1 MGKTLVI
8 VESPAKAKTI
18 NRYLGNDFIVKSS
31 VGHVRDLPRSGSRAS
46 SDPKQRAKQAALT
59 KKMAPAEKERYRAEN
74 ARKQLF
80 KSMGIY
86 PADNWKADYAT
97 LPDKTK
103 VVEELQRLAEK
114 ADSIYLATDM
124 DREGEAIAW
133 HLMEVIGG
141 QTSRYKRVVFNE
153 ITKNAIRAAFDA
165 PGRLNINRVEAQQAR
180 RFLDR
185 LVGFMIS
192 PLLWEKVARGLS
204 AGRVQSVALRMLVER
219 EREIRAFQPEEY
231 WSIHAELVSMTES
244 TQSENKR
251 VRFEVTKKLGNTFR
265 PENEAQTNLALEK
278 LRLCSYSVS
287 AREDK
292 PTQSKP
298 PAPYITSTL
307 QQAASTRLGFGV
319 KKTMIMAQ
327 RLYEAGHITYMRTDS
342 TNLSADSIA
351 SCREYIKRKYPAE
364 YLPNQPINYKS
375 KSDAQEAHEAIRPTN
390 IDVLPAM
397 LSDIDQDAARLYEMI
412 WRQFLACQ
420 MAAAQF
426 TSTKITVKAGSEFE
440 LLAKGRIIRFDGYT
454 IVQPNKRK
462 NEEHIE
468 LPDLAAGDELKL
480 SSLEPQQHFTKPPPR
495 YSEAALVKELEKKG
509 VGRPSTYASIIS
521 TIQDR
526 GYARIANKRLFAEK
540 IGDIVSDRLVES
552 FNDLLDYGFTA
563 AMEEKLDK
571 VAAGDL
577 SWKKLLD
584 DFYQDFS
591 EQVSNAKNGEK
602 PMRLNQPTL
611 TDIICDNQGC
621 GRPMAIRT
629 AGTGVFLGCSGYTLP
644 PKDRCKATKNL
655 TAGDEAVNI
664 DEDDEAESKLLLRR
678 YRCQVCNT
686 SMDAYLVDSTRKL
699 HVCGNNPDCDGFLI
713 ETGQYVIKGYD
724 GPIIEC
730 DKCGSDMQ
738 LKTGRFGKYFGC
750 TGQTDDGEN
759 CKNTRKLLRNG
770 EVAPPKADPIPMP
783 WLQCEKVDDHYVL
796 RDGASGIFLAASQYP
811 KHRETRAP
819 LVSELTDKKRNNFKD
834 LLDPKFHF
842 LLSSPV
848 SDPDGLPAVIRFDR
862 KTKAHYVRSEKSGKP
877 TGWRAIYGDGNWVI
891 MDKRKK

>member
-31 VGHVRDLPRSGSRAS
+31 IGHVRDLPRSGSRAS

-59 KKMAPAEKERYRAEN
+59 RKMSPAEKERYRKEN

-97 LPDKTK
+97 LPDKKK

-114 ADSIYLATDM
+114 ADNIYLATDM

-141 QTSRYKRVVFNE
+141 QTSRFKRVVFNE

-165 PGRLNINRVEAQQAR
+165 PGQLNINRVEAQQAR

-231 WSIHAELVSMTES
+231 WSIHAELVPMTTS
-244 TQSENKR
+244 TRSENEK
-251 VRFEVTKKLGNTFR
+251 VRFEVTKKLGGIFR

-278 LRLCSYSVS
+278 LKLSTYSVF

-351 SCREYIKRKYPAE
+351 SCREYINRKYPAE
-364 YLPNQPINYKS
+364 YLPNQPVNYKS

-390 IDVLPAM
+390 IEVLPAM
-397 LSDIDQDAARLYEMI
+397 LSDVDQDAVRLYEMI

-426 TSTKITVKAGSEFE
+426 TSTKITVKADSEFE
-440 LLAKGRIIRFDGYT
+440 LLAKGRIIRFDGYL

-480 SSLEPQQHFTKPPPR
+480 S
-495 YSEAALVKELEKKG
+495 
-509 VGRPSTYASIIS
+509 
-521 TIQDR
+521 
-526 GYARIANKRLFAEK
+526 
-540 IGDIVSDRLVES
+540 
-552 FNDLLDYGFTA
+552 
-563 AMEEKLDK
+563 
-571 VAAGDL
+571 
-577 SWKKLLD
+577 
-584 DFYQDFS
+584 
-591 EQVSNAKNGEK
+591 
-602 PMRLNQPTL
+602 
-611 TDIICDNQGC
+611 
-621 GRPMAIRT
+621 
-629 AGTGVFLGCSGYTLP
+629 
-644 PKDRCKATKNL
+644 
-655 TAGDEAVNI
+655 
-664 DEDDEAESKLLLRR
+664 
-678 YRCQVCNT
+678 
-686 SMDAYLVDSTRKL
+686 
-699 HVCGNNPDCDGFLI
+699 
-713 ETGQYVIKGYD
+713 
-724 GPIIEC
+724 
-730 DKCGSDMQ
+730 
-738 LKTGRFGKYFGC
+738 
-750 TGQTDDGEN
+750 
-759 CKNTRKLLRNG
+759 
-770 EVAPPKADPIPMP
+770 
-783 WLQCEKVDDHYVL
+783 
-796 RDGASGIFLAASQYP
+796 
-811 KHRETRAP
+811 
-819 LVSELTDKKRNNFKD
+819 
-834 LLDPKFHF
+834 
-842 LLSSPV
+842 
-848 SDPDGLPAVIRFDR
+848 
-862 KTKAHYVRSEKSGKP
+862 
-877 TGWRAIYGDGNWVI
+877 
-891 MDKRKK
+891 